1 MSLGRCSVSLIMIL
15 CLLLGT
21 GELVQAQGPGSMYT
35 LRQRFG
41 VDVAPSFAGIPSFPG
56 LISDYRGVE
65 DLGLGWYSD
74 WTTRRNP
81 PRPGNI
87 EFVQL
92 VQLRPWPP
100 SWTRLREAVQANPG
114 SVWIIGN
121 EPETRGQGELAPA
134 EYAPIYHEAYH
145 FIKQLDPTAQIAIG
159 GVVMPSPLRLRWLD
173 LCLASYR
180 ATYGVDMPIDI
191 WNIHVQILQEKRDD
205 WGCGIPYGLTEDV
218 GRTYTIVDNCDVE
231 IFKQLVFEFC
241 IWLYERG
248 QRHKPVIISEY
259 GVLMPSSYLPEGD
272 RSVLKFMQGT
282 FDFLLSARNGRLGC
296 PNDGGRLVQ
305 RWAWF
310 SLNFPFYER
319 TPGGFNGALYDWQNP
334 DRLTVFGW
342 FFRDYMAG
350 KHLFL
355 PYVLRPSLLVP
366 TIPAPQSQ
374 NSR

>member
-1 MSLGRCSVSLIMIL
+1 MSLGRRSMLLMTMIV

-41 VDVAPSFAGIPSFPG
+41 VDVAPSFEGIPSFPG

-74 WTTRRNP
+74 WNTRRDP

-100 SWTRLREAVQANPG
+100 SWTRLQEAVQANPG

-145 FIKQLDPTAQIAIG
+145 FIKQIDPTAQIAIG

-173 LCLASYR
+173 LCLESYR
-180 ATYGVDMPIDI
+180 ATYGVDMPIDV
-191 WNIHVQILQEKRDD
+191 WNIHVQILQEKRND
-205 WGCGIPYGLTEDV
+205 WGCGIPYG
-218 GRTYTIVDNCDVE
+218 
-231 IFKQLVFEFC
+231 
-241 IWLYERG
+241 
-248 QRHKPVIISEY
+248 
-259 GVLMPSSYLPEGD
+259 
-272 RSVLKFMQGT
+272 
-282 FDFLLSARNGRLGC
+282 GC
-296 PNDGGRLVQ
+296 
-305 RWAWF
+305 
-310 SLNFPFYER
+310 
-319 TPGGFNGALYDWQNP
+319 GAHL
-334 DRLTVFGW
+334 
-342 FFRDYMAG
+342 RD
-350 KHLFL
+350 H
-355 PYVLRPSLLVP
+355 
-366 TIPAPQSQ
+366 
-374 NSR
+374 